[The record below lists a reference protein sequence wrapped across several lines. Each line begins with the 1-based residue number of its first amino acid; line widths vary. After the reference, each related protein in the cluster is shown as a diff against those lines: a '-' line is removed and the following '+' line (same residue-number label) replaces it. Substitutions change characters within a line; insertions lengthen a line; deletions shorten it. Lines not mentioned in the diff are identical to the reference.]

1 MKQGKMSK
9 TNRVATNGF
18 SPMAQGSSF
27 PLLILR
33 NHAPSQFSCSEHSWL
48 GYLIK
53 MHIYMMSQFNICR
66 MSQYTID
73 DHSNLK
79 HNTTKL
85 MVGLFPL
92 APHHDYLQYMYHVYL
107 MQTGSKSGCYIP
119 LPCNSTVLG
128 ALQNLKKMLHWYHLN
143 VP

>member
-9 TNRVATNGF
+9 TNRVVTHDF

-27 PLLILR
+27 PLLILM

-53 MHIYMMSQFNICR
+53 MRVYMMPKLNICR
-66 MSQYTID
+66 MSRYTIG
-73 DHSNLK
+73 DHSNPN
-79 HNTTKL
+79 HNITKS

-92 APHHDYLQYMYHVYL
+92 APHHDYYNICIMY
-107 MQTGSKSGCYIP
+107 I
-119 LPCNSTVLG
+119 
-128 ALQNLKKMLHWYHLN
+128 
-143 VP
+143 